1 VNHIDSNRMNP
12 ALENLEYV
20 TRTENAIH
28 AARYGRKCPLT
39 EDDVRRIRE
48 LYAIWNFTKRVSA
61 GNLRRRTI
69 SDIVNNWRWSE
80 SSASRAFPRWIARR
94 VQVQWEG
101 SPVGPSPAWR
111 SAVAAVSHWVPPKDQ
126 YAETADHAS
135 IQLLCHVDQLV
146 TLGHNTANH
155 QSQ

>member
-1 VNHIDSNRMNP
+1 MNHIDSNRMNP

-61 GNLRRRTI
+61 GTFDGGLSAT
-69 SDIVNNWRWSE
+69 
-80 SSASRAFPRWIARR
+80 SSTTGAGLSRQRQERSHA
-94 VQVQWEG
+94 G
-101 SPVGPSPAWR
+101 SPAACR
-111 SAVAAVSHWVPPKDQ
+111 SSGRVRRLGLVRPGGQQW
-126 YAETADHAS
+126 
-135 IQLLCHVDQLV
+135 LL
-146 TLGHNTANH
+146 
-155 QSQ
+155 